1 MSDVTPK
8 PLPQPTPTPTRGFTT
23 AVSVADV
30 EAHVIKAKAAWRVHE
45 SAMTWE
51 EKIAVI
57 EKMRERSAQL
67 LRARQLGA
75 EPVVGLAKGLL

>member
-1 MSDVTPK
+1 MSDVTPE
-8 PLPQPTPTPTRGFTT
+8 PLPQPTPTRGYTT
-23 AVSVADV
+23 AVSVAAV
-30 EAHVIKAKAAWRVHE
+30 EAHVAQAKAAWRAHE
-45 SAMTWE
+45 RAMTRE

-75 EPVVGLAKGLL
+75 ERMVGLAKGLL